1 MGTYIYDAHRDQGGP
16 GEGLD
21 EDAAGGV
28 HDSDQT
34 CSPPR
39 ARSLCAHI
47 KI

>member
-1 MGTYIYDAHRDQGGP
+1 MGTYIYDAQRDQGGP
-16 GEGLD
+16 GGRLD

-34 CSPPR
+34 WSPTR